1 MKASATSL
9 TVLFLLVAVAAIQFA
24 YFYPKLPDQ
33 IAVHFGAGGEADSWS
48 SKGSFVIMYA
58 AIEALFVLMA
68 LGLSFVIARIPA
80 SMVNIP
86 NRDYWF
92 TGAQREGTLTY
103 LATQM
108 VWFEAATLAFLVV
121 IAHIIFTTNLR
132 EGQPTLP
139 LDFLI
144 VLVLFIGGIASMSLR
159 LYFRF
164 RRLPG

>member
-1 MKASATSL
+1 MKASTTSL

-24 YFYPKLPDQ
+24 HFYPKLPDQ
-33 IAVHFGAGGEADSWS
+33 IAVHFGAGGVADFWS
-48 SKGSFVIMYA
+48 SKGSFIVTYA

-68 LGLSFVIARIPA
+68 LGLPFVIARIPA

-92 TGAQREGTLTY
+92 TGERREGTLTY

-108 VWFEAATLAFLVV
+108 VWFEAATLAFL
-121 IAHIIFTTNLR
+121 IAVAQTVFTTNLR

-139 LDFLI
+139 LDFLV
-144 VLVLFIGGIASMSLR
+144 VLVLFIGGIAWLSLR

-164 RRLPG
+164 RRLPD